1 MVSRKGSMREYLLKQ
16 IESKEVKLG
25 VIGLGYVGLPLA
37 VECAKAGFKTVGL
50 EVSKDKADAINAGE
64 NYIQDVKDEDLKV
77 VVEAEMLRAT
87 ADFSEVADLE
97 FLIIC
102 VPTPL
107 DEHKQPNLDYIVGSV
122 EKISQYM
129 TPNTVVVLESTTYPG
144 TTEELI
150 LPILKDSGLESEKEF
165 YVGYS
170 PERVDPGN
178 KNFTVENI
186 PKVVGG
192 LGVDATDVIAKL
204 YEGILK
210 SSIHKVSS
218 PKVAEM
224 EKLLENI
231 YRNINIGLANEMAL
245 ICNKMDINVWEVI
258 DAAKTKPYGF
268 TAFYPGPG
276 IGGHCIPLDPGYLLW
291 KAKEYNYHMKLIQTA
306 SEINDYMPEHV
317 VDRCFKI
324 LNQEKKAL
332 NGAKILI
339 CGVAYKEDI
348 DDARESPV
356 LEVMENLL
364 KYQVELSFMDPFI
377 PAINVLGQDIKSV
390 TNFDELNEYD
400 MIIVGTAHTNID
412 YDKIV
417 ASGLPIFDTKNA
429 LRNVEKSDNIYLL

>member
-1 MVSRKGSMREYLLKQ
+1 MREYLLKQ
-16 IESKEVKLG
+16 IENKDVKLG

-50 EVSKDKADAINAGE
+50 EVAKDKADAINKGE
-64 NYIQDVKDEDLKV
+64 NYIQDVKDQDLKDV
-77 VVEAEMLRAT
+77 VDSEMLRAT
-87 ADFSEVADLE
+87 PNFEEVADLE

-122 EKISQYM
+122 EKIAKYM

-150 LPILKDSGLESEKEF
+150 LPILVKSGLESEKEF

-204 YEGILK
+204 YEKILK

-245 ICNKMDINVWEVI
+245 ICDKMDINVWEVI

-324 LNQEKKAL
+324 LNAEKKAL

-364 KYQVELSFMDPFI
+364 KYQVELSFFDPFI

-390 TNFDELNEYD
+390 NDLNDLSEYD
-400 MIIVGTAHTNID
+400 MVIVGTAHTDTD
-412 YDKIV
+412 YNQLV

-429 LRNVEKSDNIYLL
+429 LRNVEKTENIYLL